1 MKDVMLG
8 NLTPAKDDLVILGRG
23 LIKLKKKIVQ
33 RIGEV
38 TSVDQWKADDFQD
51 NMRNLLRSKYICLDR
66 FYNID

>member
-1 MKDVMLG
+1 MIG
-8 NLTPAKDDLVILGRG
+8 NFRKRFDQ
-23 LIKLKKKIVQ
+23 IKKKKIVQ